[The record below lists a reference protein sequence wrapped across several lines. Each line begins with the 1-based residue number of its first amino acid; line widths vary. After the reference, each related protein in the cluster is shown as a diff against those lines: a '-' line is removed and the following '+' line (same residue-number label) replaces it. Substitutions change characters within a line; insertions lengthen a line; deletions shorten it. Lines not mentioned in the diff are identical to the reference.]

1 MANSYRLNM
10 KLLCVHYI
18 FYICMKLKD
27 INVFNKYV
35 KSFIIY
41 NKFYPQGPKL
51 GLDILR
57 NIFSNT
63 LDECFLYGS
72 KSISSS
78 SYKI

>member
-1 MANSYRLNM
+1 MANSYRLDM

-18 FYICMKLKD
+18 FYICMKFKD
-27 INVFNKYV
+27 INVSNKYV
-35 KSFIIY
+35 NIFIIY

-57 NIFSNT
+57 NIFSNI

-72 KSISSS
+72 K
-78 SYKI
+78 